1 MDEIIKEKARVL
13 IVDDQEYN
21 VRLLERILKRNGFQQ
36 YESTMNPLDVMR
48 LFSEF
53 QPDIIL
59 LDLHMPEMNGFE
71 VMQQLKEVI
80 SPQDYLPILVLTADV
95 TPEAKQKALSE
106 GAKDFLTKPF
116 DKTEVTLRIRNLL
129 ETRFLHLQ
137 LQNQNEVLEEKVRER
152 TRELQ
157 QAQEEILKLSAR
169 SAEFRDDDTGQH
181 TQRVGQLVEE
191 IARHMGLS
199 VDEVNIMKKASTLH
213 DVGKLG
219 IPDHILLK
227 PGRFTDEEFEQMKQH
242 TRVGAEILS
251 GSQFPVLQMAEVIAL
266 THHERWDGTGYPRG
280 LKGEEIPL
288 AGRIVALADFF
299 DALTHE
305 RPYKKAW
312 SVEETIDE
320 ILRQKGKHFDPRVVD
335 AFLEVVRN
343 KV

>member
-1 MDEIIKEKARVL
+1 MDEVIKEKARVL

-21 VRLLERILKRNGFQQ
+21 VRLLERILKRHGFQQ
-36 YESTMNPLDVMR
+36 YTSTMNPLDVIKIY
-48 LFSEF
+48 SEF
-53 QPDIIL
+53 KPDIIL

-71 VMQQLKEVI
+71 VMQRLKEVI
-80 SPQDYLPILVLTADV
+80 SPQEYLPILVLTADV

-191 IARHMGLS
+191 IARQMGLPEN
-199 VDEVNIMKKASTLH
+199 EVNIMKKASTLH

-227 PGRFTDEEFEQMKQH
+227 PGRFTEEEFEQMKQH

-320 ILRQKGKHFDPRVVD
+320 ILRQKGRHFDPRVVD
-335 AFLEVVRN
+335 AFLEVVKK